1 MAKEPG
7 FEPLFPGAAVRDAL
21 TRLDGLAEGVR
32 EVTDADLIALA
43 GEVEHL
49 GRTLDALR
57 TRVAGEVDAR
67 SRRGDD
73 DPLAGRY
80 GCRTGLELLERL
92 TGASNRELR
101 GRVRLDEATRT
112 RTALTGQDLDP
123 RCVHVAAGLASGLL
137 GVEAAAGI
145 VKAVDTARR
154 GGGHPDRVELMER
167 HLVALATGTIT
178 PDTDPD
184 TDPGMDTGVADTDA
198 ADADTAH
205 AGAADAGA
213 EADTMAGRDP
223 LEELAPVPPLSVV
236 NVHAQAWIDVLTAD

>member
-21 TRLDGLAEGVR
+21 TRLEGLAESVR
-32 EVTDADLIALA
+32 GVTDADLIALA

-57 TRVAGEVDAR
+57 TRVAGEIDAR

-101 GRVRLDEATRT
+101 GRVR
-112 RTALTGQDLDP
+112 
-123 RCVHVAAGLASGLL
+123 
-137 GVEAAAGI
+137 
-145 VKAVDTARR
+145 
-154 GGGHPDRVELMER
+154 
-167 HLVALATGTIT
+167 
-178 PDTDPD
+178 
-184 TDPGMDTGVADTDA
+184 
-198 ADADTAH
+198 
-205 AGAADAGA
+205 
-213 EADTMAGRDP
+213 
-223 LEELAPVPPLSVV
+223 
-236 NVHAQAWIDVLTAD
+236 